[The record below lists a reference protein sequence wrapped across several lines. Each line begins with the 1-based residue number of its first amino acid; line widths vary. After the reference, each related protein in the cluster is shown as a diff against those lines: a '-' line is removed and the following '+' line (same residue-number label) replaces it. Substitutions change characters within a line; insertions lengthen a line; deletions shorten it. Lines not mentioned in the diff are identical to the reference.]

1 VPGAKPDEQNTPE
14 EPQLELE
21 EIVRGEGRTLAL
33 KGELDMKSAETLE
46 RAMRRL
52 LAEPGSGLI
61 VLDLG
66 GVSFMDSTGLRVVL
80 LCIALC
86 VEDKREL
93 ELLPGPDQVQSLF
106 EISGLDY
113 LPFASPEDGSDE

>member
-1 VPGAKPDEQNTPE
+1 VPASTHDEQGAADK
-14 EPQLELE
+14 PQLELE
-21 EIVRGEGRTLAL
+21 QIAHGESRTLRL

-46 RAMRRL
+46 RAMRRI
-52 LAEPGSGLI
+52 LAEPGNGLI

-66 GVSFMDSTGLRVVL
+66 DVNFMDSTGLRVVL
-80 LCIALC
+80 VCIALC

-113 LPFASPEDGSDE
+113 LPFASPEGGTSE